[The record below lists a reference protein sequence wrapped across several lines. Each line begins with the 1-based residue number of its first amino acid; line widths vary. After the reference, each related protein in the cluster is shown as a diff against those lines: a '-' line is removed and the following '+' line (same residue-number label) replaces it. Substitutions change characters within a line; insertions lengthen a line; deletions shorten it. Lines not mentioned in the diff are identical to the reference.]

1 MPEKRICCQH
11 CGYPIAKDAQACPH
25 CGSVTPIAPKD
36 WKKDAIEKSRR
47 VAYELFYWVLTFAI
61 LWFICKEIVCK
72 IWQ

>member
-36 WKKDAIEKSRR
+36 WKLNAIEKTKS
-47 VAYELFYWVLTFAI
+47 VLNNVFYWIFMFTL
-61 LWFICKEIVCK
+61 LWLFCKEIISK
-72 IWQ
+72 IW

>member
-11 CGYPIAKDAQACPH
+11 CGYPIAKDAHACPH

-36 WKKDAIEKSRR
+36 WNRDAIEKFKS
-47 VAYELFYWVLTFAI
+47 VLKETVFWLFTFSL
-61 LWFICKEIVCK
+61 LWYICKEIVSK

>member
-36 WKKDAIEKSRR
+36 WKQETIEKGRS
-47 VAYELFYWVLTFAI
+47 VLKEIVYWLFVFTL
-61 LWFICKEIVCK
+61 LWCICKEIVNK
-72 IWQ
+72 IW